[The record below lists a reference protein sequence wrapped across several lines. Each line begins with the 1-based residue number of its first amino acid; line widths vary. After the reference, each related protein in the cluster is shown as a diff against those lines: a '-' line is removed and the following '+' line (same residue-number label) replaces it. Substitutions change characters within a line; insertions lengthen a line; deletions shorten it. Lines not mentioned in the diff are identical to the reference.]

1 MQLQVKLL
9 WPLVT
14 IMQRYGDSV
23 DNTAQENSS
32 FFSLVGMHWLPSARA
47 CGHQQNPP
55 VLNWRCRL
63 MQVNLYYGCKTGGF
77 LLLCTGNGE
86 NYQPTRWQDPL
97 DECQA
102 AMSDGRTRQ
111 GCGTGTSQLQQL
123 LQVDSEIARY
133 SRHEGKDFASIQ
145 ASQEQSVR
153 HKFEKYTSMEA
164 CDTRQTAIKLHQQ
177 SFAINPLSPSP
188 FWWPFSG

>member
-1 MQLQVKLL
+1 M
-9 WPLVT
+9 
-14 IMQRYGDSV
+14 
-23 DNTAQENSS
+23 
-32 FFSLVGMHWLPSARA
+32 
-47 CGHQQNPP
+47 
-55 VLNWRCRL
+55 
-63 MQVNLYYGCKTGGF
+63 
-77 LLLCTGNGE
+77 
-86 NYQPTRWQDPL
+86 

-164 CDTRQTAIKLHQQ
+164 CDTRQTAIKLTPTIIRHK
-177 SFAINPLSPSP
+177 STITISILMAIFRINLS
-188 FWWPFSG
+188 